1 MKSSIV
7 SIRTRIQVPNSLLY
21 KSTQDGS
28 RYLFPVP
35 RPLKLRISKNVLYAV
50 CRIKACYTFHQE
62 TTFPCYMHMPIV
74 LMNGLDIF
82 YAVDKLLHFNDT
94 VFAVPHIL
102 CNWDIIAAVIA
113 TFSRLIWTFETSAI
127 ILQLFGLY
135 VGFLRVERA
144 LSRIEVGNWTCQY
157 YQYL

>member
-1 MKSSIV
+1 MVNEKCQKPPRVFSDDFSDKIVRVFLNRNIVKCFPCTFSSAFL
-7 SIRTRIQVPNSLLY
+7 SEKTRYRNIAVTRF
-21 KSTQDGS
+21 STQDGS

-102 CNWDIIAAVIA
+102 CN
-113 TFSRLIWTFETSAI
+113 
-127 ILQLFGLY
+127 
-135 VGFLRVERA
+135 
-144 LSRIEVGNWTCQY
+144 
-157 YQYL
+157 